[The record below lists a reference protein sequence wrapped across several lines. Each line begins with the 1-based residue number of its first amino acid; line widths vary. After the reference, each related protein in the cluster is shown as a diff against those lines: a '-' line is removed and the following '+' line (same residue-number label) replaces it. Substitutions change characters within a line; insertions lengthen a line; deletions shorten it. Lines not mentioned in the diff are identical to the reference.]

1 MPQFSRKKTAKPR
14 SLNLYWVTTDDHDQ
28 DWFVIAASR
37 RAAEKWFEDYE
48 GYDQYP
54 AAAELIMKVPPE
66 IALHNT
72 PGPRWADREHPSFQK
87 TSRYAQIEDLAKLGF
102 IILKHGD
109 HGRTVK
115 LGNRT
120 FMKDTSNP
128 YALLR
133 KMNRRKQN
141 QEPGRAGQLPSIRA
155 R

>member
-14 SLNLYWVTTDDHDQ
+14 SLNLYWVTADDHDE
-28 DWFVIAASR
+28 DWFVIAASK

-48 GYDQYP
+48 GYDQY
-54 AAAELIMKVPPE
+54 ADAAELIMKLPPE

-72 PGPRWADREHPSFQK
+72 PGPRWADREHPSL
-87 TSRYAQIEDLAKLGF
+87 RYAQIEDLAKLGF

-120 FMKDTSNP
+120 FMEGHLESLL
-128 YALLR
+128 ALAEDEQAEAESGTQ
-133 KMNRRKQN
+133 RR
-141 QEPGRAGQLPSIRA
+141 GHLPSIRA